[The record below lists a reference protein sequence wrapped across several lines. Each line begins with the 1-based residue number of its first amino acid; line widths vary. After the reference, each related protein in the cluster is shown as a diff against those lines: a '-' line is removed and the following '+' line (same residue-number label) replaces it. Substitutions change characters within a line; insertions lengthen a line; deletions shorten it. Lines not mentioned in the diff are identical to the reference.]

1 MEQGV
6 TKRTLHP
13 IKLLSLAYGLNPSLQ
28 GRFKVAKGKLEI
40 S

>member
-13 IKLLSLAYGLNPSLQ
+13 IKLLSLSYGLNPNLRRQ
-28 GRFKVAKGKLEI
+28 FKDPKSRHVI